1 MTNSYLRRASL
12 ALAASTLFAG
22 GLAGSPLAA
31 DPLAGE
37 SLARQWCASCH
48 IVAGD
53 QASGGDG
60 APTFATIASNPA
72 IDRAYLTTWLGQ
84 PHDPM
89 PDLNLTARE
98 IDDLIAYIES
108 LPRE

>member
-1 MTNSYLRRASL
+1 MTISYLRRAGL
-12 ALAASTLFAG
+12 ALASAALFAVGLG
-22 GLAGSPLAA
+22 GSLSAA
-31 DPLAGE
+31 DPLAGD

-48 IVAGD
+48 IVAAD
-53 QASGGDG
+53 QTSGGDG

-89 PDLNLTARE
+89 PDLSLTARE